1 MSLPPAVPSSGLMP
15 PDQLFHPVA
24 PKPSPELLKR
34 PPAQAS
40 PAPSSPTFA
49 TPRDH
54 NRVQAP
60 AGRPVAPRVPLVNT
74 AGPTPEGKQVAAGL
88 WFSDARRTA
97 DGGVVRLL
105 TLDPEQVELVPVF
118 NGKTAVSPQ
127 ALKRDPSILAA
138 INASFFAPNQFL
150 IGDAKAGMQT
160 VPDDDKANVD
170 KITDQ
175 RHFIATDLSGKV
187 VTGRGGLSEN
197 STRQLKHFL
206 GGFPALYTRDQLK
219 SLDQDIRSGSFAK
232 RADYG
237 GASQGAS
244 ISRSFVGVTAA
255 GHVLLVAAGSGQQRD
270 KGATMAEGARL
281 LRALG
286 AVEAYVLD
294 GGGSSTVYVKG
305 GPHAPTDGRQVW
317 SYLGVRAR

>member
-1 MSLPPAVPSSGLMP
+1 MSLPPAASSGLLP
-15 PDQLFHPVA
+15 PEQLFRPVA
-24 PKPSPELLKR
+24 PAEASPRPSVSKAAGAK
-34 PPAQAS
+34 PPAPQ
-40 PAPSSPTFA
+40 
-49 TPRDH
+49 DQ

-60 AGRPVAPRVPLVNT
+60 AGRPVAPTVSLLSPAVR
-74 AGPTPEGKQVAAGL
+74 APEGKQVAAGL

-105 TLDPEQVELVPVF
+105 TLDPNKVELVPVF
-118 NGKTAVSPQ
+118 NGKGPVSPQ
-127 ALKRDPSILAA
+127 ALKRDTGLLAA
-138 INASFFAPNQFL
+138 VNASFFAPGQFL

-160 VPDDDKANVD
+160 LADDDKANVD

-175 RHFIATDLSGKV
+175 RHFIATDLNGKV

-197 STRQLKHFL
+197 SARQLKHFL
-206 GGFPALYTRDQLK
+206 GGFPALYTREQLK
-219 SLDQDIRSGSFAK
+219 NLDQDIRSGNFAK

-237 GASQGAS
+237 GASQAAS
-244 ISRSFVGVTAA
+244 ISRSFVGVTAE
-255 GHVLLVAAGSGQQRD
+255 GRVLLVAAGSGHQRD

-281 LRALG
+281 LRELG

-305 GPHAPTDGRQVW
+305 GPHVPTDGRQVW